1 MSRFLEGKEIKTNM
15 YLVHVGIN
23 AESKAEAQAIA
34 ALFQS
39 VLELEKYE
47 NDEQIFMDSCIEIMK
62 TPGLGKKGHLAFKT
76 ENLEAAVSKMQK
88 KGIKFAEEN
97 FKYDGNGKL
106 CAAYLKNE
114 IAGFAVHLM

>member
-1 MSRFLEGKEIKTNM
+1 M

-76 ENLEAAVSKMQK
+76 ENLEAAVSKHRRKEELNLQK
-88 KGIKFAEEN
+88 KILNMMVTVNCAPHI
-97 FKYDGNGKL
+97 GKMRL
-106 CAAYLKNE
+106 PVLLY
-114 IAGFAVHLM
+114 I